1 MSLEDK
7 YYEYI
12 KANIKLLL
20 LNQFMTDDWLN
31 RISFPRVVLGVS
43 NGMRALIVTTL
54 FM

>member
-7 YYEYI
+7 YNEYI
-12 KANIKLLL
+12 TANMKLLL
-20 LNQFMTDDWLN
+20 LNQFMTDDLLDG
-31 RISFPRVVLGVS
+31 ISFPRVVLGVS